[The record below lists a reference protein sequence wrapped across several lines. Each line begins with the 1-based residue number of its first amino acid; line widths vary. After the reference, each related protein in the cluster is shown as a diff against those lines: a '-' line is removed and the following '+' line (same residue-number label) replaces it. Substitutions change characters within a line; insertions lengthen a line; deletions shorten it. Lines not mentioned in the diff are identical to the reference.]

1 MKKSLIL
8 VAATGLLSGAA
19 LAQSSVTIYGIV
31 DAGLV
36 RESGGAAGS
45 VTNLGGG
52 VASGSRIGFKG
63 KEDLGG
69 GLSANFLMENGFNTN
84 NGTQGQGGLL
94 FGRQVYVGLSGDIG
108 SLTLGRQYSPYYKV
122 LRDVADPFAAGLA
135 GRAGNIMATN
145 TRVNNMVEY
154 VTPSFAGFSADLAWG
169 LGGVADD
176 AAKNRNLGAAVGYA
190 NGPVVV
196 KLAHHQTNNA
206 TATDKT
212 SNTMLAGS
220 YNFGV
225 ALATLGYA
233 VNKGTGTADSKDLIA
248 GVSVPLGSSTLLA
261 SYIRHD
267 DRTVANRDANQW
279 ALGYSYRLSKR
290 TDLYAAYARISNSN
304 GATFTVGNA
313 TDTGT
318 GDKAFNLGVRHS
330 F

>member
-212 SNTMLAGS
+212 SNTMLAGA

>member
-19 LAQSSVTIYGIV
+19 LAQSSVVIYGIV